1 MIFKNKNNEFMGI
14 SYMILCML
22 FFSINDAFIKYI
34 LFLYKDITILGEII
48 FIRGVCSTAILG
60 LYLYYKKKL
69 NLKIITS
76 KPLHFRG
83 LVESVAAIFF
93 FLGLMYLPFGEL
105 YSLMNLAPILI
116 TASGAFILNEKVG
129 WRRWT
134 AVICG
139 FIGVLI
145 VIDPNNLKFGFA
157 FIYPLIAAIFITQR
171 DTITR
176 KFLNQYDSLQIVFIT
191 SLSVTVFFGFGIF
204 LNYKPID
211 LEILDRKSTRLNSS
225 HT

>member
-14 SYMILCML
+14 TYMILCMF

-34 LFLYKDITILGEII
+34 LFVYKDITILGEII
-48 FIRGVCSTAILG
+48 FIRGICSTLILG
-60 LYLYYKKKL
+60 LYLYYKKKI
-69 NLKIITS
+69 NFEVITS
-76 KPLHFRG
+76 KPLHLRG
-83 LVESVAAIFF
+83 LVESIAAIFF

-116 TASGAFILNEKVG
+116 TASGAFILGEKVG

-134 AVICG
+134 AVIFG

-157 FIYPLIAAIFITQR
+157 FPIQANASP
-171 DTITR
+171 
-176 KFLNQYDSLQIVFIT
+176 FLF
-191 SLSVTVFFGFGIF
+191 
-204 LNYKPID
+204 
-211 LEILDRKSTRLNSS
+211 
-225 HT
+225 